1 MASFKVHLNER
12 FKADTRYPVRHR
24 TRFSTGFDR
33 ELVGLAVAGILAG
46 GIAVA
51 VARLLLW

>member
-12 FKADTRYPVRHR
+12 FKADTRYR
-24 TRFSTGFDR
+24 DR
-33 ELVGLAVAGILAG
+33 ELVGLAVAGILAR